1 MIESCLKI
9 LKEKR
14 HLSSEESRACLQE
27 IFTGQVNKETI
38 KELLTLLHT
47 NGESVSEIVGFA
59 TAMRNAMT
67 SIAFSDNA
75 IDVCGTGGYTKERF
89 NTSTAA
95 AFVLASLDIPVA
107 KHGNRGSRKS
117 NGSFDFLEALGI
129 QWDNAILARFDAT
142 KLAFLFARNHH
153 PAMRYVAEARQEL
166 PFRTI
171 FNLLGPLCNPASVK
185 RQVIGTSTQENA
197 EKLVEAL
204 QKLGTERA
212 MVIVG
217 PSGLD
222 ELSTEAPSL
231 LYELVN
237 GSVIR
242 GVFKPKALFR
252 SSTPIDAIGSAQQ
265 NANLCQRLFSEGIT
279 DHPISKAIALNAAAG
294 LYIAGKADSIEKAY
308 PIALSAIETKKAWDI
323 LQKFKD
329 VKPPNPPKGA
339 H

>member
-1 MIESCLKI
+1 MIDSCLKI

-14 HLSSEESRACLQE
+14 HLTSEESNACLQE
-27 IFTGQVNKETI
+27 IFTGQVNKEKI
-38 KELLTLLHT
+38 KELLTLLHA

-59 TAMRNAMT
+59 TAMRHAMT
-67 SIAFSDNA
+67 PIMLSENA
-75 IDVCGTGGYTKERF
+75 IDVCGTGGYAQERF

-95 AFVLASLDIPVA
+95 AFVLASLGIPVA

-129 QWDNAILARFDAT
+129 QWDTAIKARFDET

-153 PAMRYVAEARQEL
+153 PAMRHVAEARQEL

-197 EKLVEAL
+197 EKIVDAL

-217 PSGLD
+217 PNGLD

-242 GVFKPKALFR
+242 GVFKPKGLFR
-252 SSTPIDAIGSAQQ
+252 SLTPTDTIGTAQQ
-265 NANLCQRLFSEGIT
+265 NALLCQRLFSEGIT
-279 DHPISKAIALNAAAG
+279 DHPISKAIALNASAG
-294 LYIAGKADSIEKAY
+294 LYIAGKAYSIEKAY
-308 PIALSAIETKKAWDI
+308 PLALSAIETKKAWEV
-323 LQKFKD
+323 LEKFR
-329 VKPPNPPKGA
+329 NG
-339 H
+339 

>member
-1 MIESCLKI
+1 MIDSCLKA

-14 HLSSEESRACLQE
+14 HLSSEESKSCLQE

-67 SIAFSDNA
+67 PIALSENA
-75 IDVCGTGGYTKERF
+75 IDVCGTGGYTQDRF

-129 QWDNAILARFDAT
+129 EWGTAIQARFDMT
-142 KLAFLFARNHH
+142 HLAFLFARNHH
-153 PAMRYVAEARQEL
+153 PAMCYVAEARREL

-197 EKLVEAL
+197 EKLIEAL

-217 PSGLD
+217 PNGLD

-237 GSVIR
+237 GSVVR
-242 GVFKPKALFR
+242 GVFKPKELFR
-252 SSTPIDAIGSAQQ
+252 SSAPIDAIGSAKQ
-265 NANLCQRLFSEGIT
+265 NAYLCQRLFSDGIT
-279 DHPISKAIALNAAAG
+279 DHPISKAIALNAAIG
-294 LYIAGKADSIEKAY
+294 IYITGKAESIEKAY
-308 PIALSAIETKKAWDI
+308 PVALSAIETKKAWEV
-323 LQKFKD
+323 LEKFR
-329 VKPPNPPKGA
+329 NG
-339 H
+339 